1 MLPVMAA
8 RVSLSPPRDT
18 AVRSACRDKGFTV
31 DYNKGD
37 NYYRANNDAG
47 WHVSIDYVG
56 NQIMSIRIDAPDTN
70 SGSTTSG
77 TQQNDAELVD
87 GMRKEFKEAMDSYEA
102 VVDEYIAFM
111 KKYNANPNDPA
122 LLVDYTKYMSKYTDA
137 CEKFKKMG
145 KRGHERRGNCLLH
158 RRAGT
163 GQQKAAGSGG
173 LTDGACASVGLQTRL
188 PTRNTS

>member
-1 MLPVMAA
+1 MLLVMAA

-56 NQIMSIRIDAPDTN
+56 NQIMSVRIDAPDTS

-77 TQQNDAELVD
+77 TQQKDAELVN

-102 VVDEYIAFM
+102 VVDEYIALPIVISITQGFTSI
-111 KKYNANPNDPA
+111 
-122 LLVDYTKYMSKYTDA
+122 L
-137 CEKFKKMG
+137 
-145 KRGHERRGNCLLH
+145 
-158 RRAGT
+158 RA
-163 GQQKAAGSGG
+163 KS
-173 LTDGACASVGLQTRL
+173 
-188 PTRNTS
+188 

>member
-87 GMRKEFKEAMDSYEA
+87 GMRKEFKEAMERYEG
-102 VVDEYIAFM
+102 VVDE
-111 KKYNANPNDPA
+111 
-122 LLVDYTKYMSKYTDA
+122 
-137 CEKFKKMG
+137 
-145 KRGHERRGNCLLH
+145 
-158 RRAGT
+158 
-163 GQQKAAGSGG
+163 
-173 LTDGACASVGLQTRL
+173 
-188 PTRNTS
+188 

>member
-77 TQQNDAELVD
+77 TQQNDAELVN
-87 GMRKEFKEAMDSYEA
+87 GMRKEFKEAMDSYGA

-137 CEKFKKMG
+137 CDKFKKWESTDMNDAETAYYIDVQARVS
-145 KRGHERRGNCLLH
+145 KKLLE
-158 RRAGT
+158 
-163 GQQKAAGSGG
+163 AA
-173 LTDGACASVGLQTRL
+173 A
-188 PTRNTS
+188 

>member
-56 NQIMSIRIDAPDTN
+56 NQIMSIRIDAPDTS

-77 TQQNDAELVD
+77 TQQKDAELVN

-137 CEKFKKMG
+137 CDKFKKWESADMNDAETAYYIDVQARVS
-145 KRGHERRGNCLLH
+145 KKLLE
-158 RRAGT
+158 
-163 GQQKAAGSGG
+163 AA
-173 LTDGACASVGLQTRL
+173 A
-188 PTRNTS
+188 